1 MRSAPWHVKGIAPAA
16 RESAQEAARRSGQS
30 LGDWLN
36 SAILN
41 AAGPLPE
48 RRHPAA
54 TELPLSDRAS
64 VREPDTAGLD
74 DRLDQLTRQIDR
86 LVGAAARS
94 HDSVPH
100 QMAQAIGRLDQRL
113 DDIIRQG
120 RRAADEL
127 ERRTGSIDRALA
139 SLGQDKL
146 KSTYVPAMPASES
159 VDRAVAEIAARQR
172 ELDGGRA
179 GPEAYA
185 PPPKPRSHDPVQD
198 RHQDRHPHRDR
209 DRNETSIQASTQARA
224 QDPVPDR
231 SPPAGGS
238 TAFDFS
244 GLQDQLRSL
253 TSRIETLNRP
263 CGVGDAVA
271 SLRQELAEIGGA
283 LREAMPRRA
292 VEALEG
298 EIRKLADQIA
308 GSRNSGMG
316 PAALSGLERGLAEVR
331 DALNSLTPAE
341 NLVGFQEAIQALT
354 RKVDLLSLGGTNGS
368 DPAMLGQVQ
377 SAVETLRGLV
387 GQVAS
392 NEALTS
398 LAVEV
403 RALGEK
409 IDRVLA
415 RPADDLLKTL
425 DRRINAIAE
434 AIEAVRLEGSRT
446 VPTRF
451 EELINSLNDKIER
464 LQLGRTDQ
472 LAIGALEERITRL
485 VEKLDASEARL
496 GHLGAIERGMA
507 ELLVHL
513 EEMRAAQTAFAAQTA
528 LAAQTTLATQTPL
541 AGQTA
546 FPFPTTPAAKVAAP
560 PVVDLLRRD
569 VADLKQTQS
578 TTGRRTEAS
587 LEAVHGTIGDVVNRL
602 AMIES
607 DLRTEPRTPPPPP
620 PGPGADPDK
629 NSDDSPPVSLRA
641 AEPPAP
647 AAAPPAP
654 PVRAKPPAG
663 SARKPIDPSLPPDY
677 PLEPGSGV
685 PRTRTAS
692 GTERDGA
699 HETALRASRPEPAA
713 DAEAPNFLEAARRA
727 AKAAALQQR
736 SEDRTD
742 GENSGSLLSDRL
754 KQMFVGAGVVLAVA
768 GAFRFAGVYL
778 DPDRVILADAP
789 ASRSEDVRSTPDLAA
804 SARAIAVPG
813 LAELVPPS
821 TKTLSPIAPPVAIVP
836 GERSFAAAPPSG
848 ALAPDRSSRLAAGV
862 NGNTDITGSLPS
874 PRVITAPTVTAAVP
888 PAASISP
895 PVPAAPTPAPT
906 PVASLSPAPAAPVP
920 ASPVTAAPI
929 APPAV
934 AADPQAAE
942 GITKGLL
949 AAATAG
955 NPAAAYEIASRYAEG
970 RGVTQSYK
978 DAVGW
983 YERAAKS
990 GLAPAQFRLGTMYEK
1005 GLGVQKDTKEARRL
1019 YLAAADQQNAKAM
1032 HNIAVL
1038 YAEGIDGK
1046 PDYRTAA
1053 QWFRKAAERGVV
1065 DSQYNLA
1072 ILYARGIGLEQDL
1085 VQSFK
1090 WFSLAAAGGDK
1101 DAAKKRDD
1109 VAGRLDQGKLAQA
1122 RDAVS
1127 TFTVT
1132 PQPEAATTVR
1142 LPPEGWEKAS
1152 RPIAAPGKLK
1162 DRAQKQASMQR

>member
-41 AAGPLPE
+41 AAGPVPE

-54 TELPLSDRAS
+54 AELPSSGRAS
-64 VREPDTAGLD
+64 GREFDTAGLD

-94 HDSVPH
+94 HDGVPH

-139 SLGQDKL
+139 SLGQEKL
-146 KSTYVPAMPASES
+146 KSAYVPATSATET

-172 ELDGGRA
+172 ELDGGRS

-185 PPPKPRSHDPVQD
+185 PPSRPRSHD
-198 RHQDRHPHRDR
+198 
-209 DRNETSIQASTQARA
+209 SA
-224 QDPVPDR
+224 QDHGRDLGQDHGQDHGQTHGQGLAR
-231 SPPAGGS
+231 QAGGPAGI
-238 TAFDFS
+238 DFS

-263 CGVGDAVA
+263 CGVGDAVT

-331 DALNSLTPAE
+331 DALHALTPAE
-341 NLVGFQEAIQALT
+341 SLVGFQEAIQALT
-354 RKVDLLSLGGTNGS
+354 RKVDLLSLGGANGS

-377 SAVETLRGLV
+377 SAIETLRGLV

-392 NEALTS
+392 NDALAS
-398 LAVEV
+398 LAGEV
-403 RALGEK
+403 RVLGEK

-434 AIEAVRLEGSRT
+434 AIEAVRLEGSRA

-528 LAAQTTLATQTPL
+528 LAAQT
-541 AGQTA
+541 A
-546 FPFPTTPAAKVAAP
+546 FPFPAEPAPKAAAPVPPTAP

-578 TTGRRTEAS
+578 TTGRRTEES

-607 DLRTEPRTPPPPP
+607 DMRTEPRTPPPSP
-620 PGPGADPDK
+620 PGPGR
-629 NSDDSPPVSLRA
+629 DDDEDFDHGPAASLRA
-641 AEPPAP
+641 AEPPPP
-647 AAAPPAP
+647 AIAPPAP
-654 PVRAKPPAG
+654 PVRAKPSAG

-685 PRTRTAS
+685 PRARATN
-692 GTERDGA
+692 GLERDAA
-699 HETALRASRPEPAA
+699 HEAGPRVARTEAAAEPQ
-713 DAEAPNFLEAARRA
+713 APNFLEAARRA

-736 SEDRTD
+736 SEGRTD
-742 GENSGSLLSDRL
+742 GESSGSLLSDRL

-768 GAFRFAGVYL
+768 GTFRFAGVYL
-778 DPDRVILADAP
+778 DPERMILADAP
-789 ASRSEDVRSTPDLAA
+789 AARSEEVRSAADLAS

-821 TKTLSPIAPPVAIVP
+821 TKTLPPIAPPVAIVA

-848 ALAPDRSSRLAAGV
+848 ALAPDRSPRLSAAG
-862 NGNTDITGSLPS
+862 NANPDITGSLPS
-874 PRVITAPTVTAAVP
+874 PRVNVAPTITAAIPPTV
-888 PAASISP
+888 SISP
-895 PVPAAPTPAPT
+895 SVPAAPAPT
-906 PVASLSPAPAAPVP
+906 AALPPAPAA
-920 ASPVTAAPI
+920 PVTAAPI
-929 APPAV
+929 APPPA
-934 AADPQAAE
+934 AADPQPAE

-949 AAATAG
+949 AAASAG

-970 RGVTQSYK
+970 RGVAQSYK
-978 DAVGW
+978 DAAGW

-1005 GLGVQKDTKEARRL
+1005 GLGVAKDAKEARRL

-1046 PDYRTAA
+1046 PDYRSAA
-1053 QWFRKAAERGVV
+1053 QWFRKAADRGVV

-1101 DAAKKRDD
+1101 DAAIKRDD

-1122 RDAVS
+1122 REALAR
-1127 TFTVT
+1127 FTVT
-1132 PQPEAATTVR
+1132 PQPDEATTVK
-1142 LPPEGWEKAS
+1142 LPPEGWDRAS
-1152 RPIAAPGKLK
+1152 RPLAAPGKLK
-1162 DRAQKQASMQR
+1162 DRAQKQASVRR